1 MYLMDLPQSCNFKYA
16 GLSTKTEVV
25 LLPVCS
31 WPLFKGL
38 KLGRGM
44 QYVALSMCSSVFWL
58 LCSSCIAAVIK
69 PGHIL
74 LRFLGIRAMCRTKWL
89 SFAFDS
95 WHCTFSNSESYFLVR
110 GFHVSAFQVCLNS
123 LCEVQAFNNRFL
135 NLSSGVQTRLKA
147 IANIF
152 VKFFGATR
160 PRTQWQILPGTGYFV
175 RWAVTFKDR
184 DIPFSKICTY
194 LKDI

>member
-16 GLSTKTEVV
+16 GISTQTEVV

-31 WPLFKGL
+31 WPPFKGL
-38 KLGRGM
+38 KRGRGM
-44 QYVALSMCSSVFWL
+44 QHKALSMCSSVFWL
-58 LCSSCIAAVIK
+58 LCPSCITTVIK

-74 LRFLGIRAMCRTKWL
+74 LWFLGIRAMCRTKWL

-95 WHCTFSNSESYFLVR
+95 WHCTFSNYESYFLVR
-110 GFHVSAFQVCLNS
+110 GFHVSAFQIPWNS
-123 LCEVQAFNNRFL
+123 LYEVQAFNNRFL
-135 NLSSGVQTRLKA
+135 NLCSGVQTRLKA

-152 VKFFGATR
+152 VKFFGVTR
-160 PRTQWQILPGTGYFV
+160 PRAQWGILPGTGDFV

-184 DIPFSKICTY
+184 DIPFSKICAY